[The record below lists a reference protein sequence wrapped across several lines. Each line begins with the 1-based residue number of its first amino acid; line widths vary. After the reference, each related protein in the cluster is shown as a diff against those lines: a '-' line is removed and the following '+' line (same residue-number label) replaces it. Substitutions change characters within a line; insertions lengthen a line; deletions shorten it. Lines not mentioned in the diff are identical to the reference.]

1 MTFGKSINMLRL
13 QQLVGQGPKSLI
25 DLMRIDPTVNWS
37 KVINNAVSV
46 GYIVG
51 VGYQEGDGRKW
62 KVYDLIDSENRA
74 PKDQAP
80 IGPVPPCF
88 DSDKAFGV
96 WKVGVRD
103 SRDYTTICMDCDQ
116 NSVLTKRIAE
126 QGRCQKDVWQ
136 NIFFGKAPK
145 VAHV

>member
-1 MTFGKSINMLRL
+1 MTFTRSINRIRL
-13 QQLVGQGPKSLI
+13 QQLIGQGPKTLI
-25 DLMRIDPTVNWS
+25 DLMRIDSTVNWS

-62 KVYDLIDSENRA
+62 KVYDVVSAENRA

-88 DSDKAFGV
+88 TEQGFHK
-96 WKVGVRD
+96 WKTEVRD
-103 SRDYTTICMDCDQ
+103 SKDYTTICMDCDQ
-116 NSVLTKRIAE
+116 NSVLTKRIVE

-136 NIFFGKAPK
+136 NIYFGKAPK